1 MLIIIKVILR
11 KDGNKMMGKKQPI
24 KKGGFGII
32 VPFLLVLVLFSLS
45 ITQLMHIPGKP
56 FHLPA
61 YWEMLIASLL
71 GILFGGIMLS
81 QTSYEIREDGYIY
94 SKPNKNFKFVI
105 IAIIIIRVSLS
116 QYFKNIDTID
126 FTILT
131 MALAFFYVSI
141 WRIGSYIKFRRL
153 YIGNLAA
160 DSRS

>member
-1 MLIIIKVILR
+1 VILR
-11 KDGNKMMGKKQPI
+11 KDGNKMMGKKRPI

-71 GILFGGIMLS
+71 GTLFGGIMLS

-131 MALAFFYVSI
+131 MALA
-141 WRIGSYIKFRRL
+141 L
-153 YIGNLAA
+153 C
-160 DSRS
+160 